1 MSRRQRAADRSLLA
15 RLVWLTAITAF
26 LGGPAVAAWFND
38 RPWALPLAAGTLAFG
53 VAGLTLLGL
62 VLGQARQREADRRR
76 LLEQD
81 WGRFSSQE
89 FEHYVAGL
97 FRAQG
102 WQAKVVGG
110 PADGGVD
117 IQLSAEGQKAVVQV
131 KQYLSGRAVSVK
143 EVREFAAVINRAGAN
158 EGYFV
163 TAGPFTKPAL
173 DWAKIEPMT
182 LVDGDE
188 LARWAEETRQN
199 VAGQPGQP
207 GFSLAQWLTLALL
220 AATACGVFSFT
231 GAVLVWG

>member
-38 RPWALPLAAGTLAFG
+38 RPWALPLALGTLAFG

-62 VLGQARQREADRRR
+62 VLWQARQREADRRR

-81 WGRFSSQE
+81 WGRFSPQE

-110 PADGGVD
+110 TADGGVD
-117 IQLSAEGQKAVVQV
+117 IELRRNGQNGLVQV

-143 EVREFAAVINRAGAN
+143 EVREFAAVINRTGVE
-158 EGYFV
+158 EGFFV
-163 TAGPFTKPAL
+163 TAGSFTKPAL
-173 DWAKIEPMT
+173 DWAKAEPMT
-182 LVDGDE
+182 LVNGDE

-199 VAGQPGQP
+199 SAVQPGRS

-220 AATACGVFSFT
+220 TATACGVFSFI